1 MSLTHGGLKMFLF
14 DAIFGGDLS
23 EGINQMKNDPKWR
36 AADRAIEFVED
47 GQVVG
52 LGTGSTSRFAIEGL
66 ARRVAEG
73 LKITGVP
80 TSLETERLATELGI
94 QVVQLNDAG
103 PIDITI
109 DGADSVDPSFNMI
122 KGGGGALTREKLVAL
137 ASKKRV
143 IIIDDSKLVDRL
155 GVTWAVPVEVLPFA
169 WRPTQ
174 QRLSKLGC
182 EAHVRQ
188 KDGRPF
194 ETDNGNYILDCKF
207 EEIADPESLEPS
219 IKLVPGVVENGL
231 FVGIADV
238 LVIGY
243 QDHVELR
250 ERDKAQAE

>member
-1 MSLTHGGLKMFLF
+1 MFLF
-14 DAIFGGDLS
+14 DVIFGGDFR
-23 EGINQMKNDPKWR
+23 EGIDLMMDEPKWR
-36 AADRAIEFVED
+36 AAERAIEFVKD

-52 LGTGSTSRFAIEGL
+52 LGTGSTTRFAIRGL
-66 ARRVAEG
+66 SCRVAGG

-80 TSLETERLATELGI
+80 TSLETERMATELGI
-94 QVVQLNDAG
+94 PIIQLNEVEA
-103 PIDITI
+103 IDITI

-182 EAHVRQ
+182 EARVRQ

-207 EEIADPESLEPS
+207 EEIADPESLERS

-238 LVIGY
+238 LVIGF

-250 ERDKAQAE
+250 EREKAQGE